1 LCVPKKISAGEMVVM
16 SDLGAAHAAEN
27 FLCPIGA
34 SAI

>member
-1 LCVPKKISAGEMVVM
+1 MVVM
-16 SDLGAAHAAEN
+16 TDLGAAHAAEN